1 MPILKRNGKTFSG
14 TPTKVDTAKS
24 YTTFDSADDK
34 NPTTWSDVELLTSK
48 EEQRSLFSK
57 ISTMFKNIRYLYK
70 MLGTTDI
77 SQYSDG
83 TVTGAVKA
91 ACDKADANEAATTN
105 VNNKLGSTDISAIDD
120 GTVTGG
126 LSVLSNN
133 ACDLKMLGWTVPKE
147 CPVQNYVDE
156 NGVFHQIVGRVDL
169 SKLMWEWADTLN
181 EFRTDL
187 YIMGMNPHS
196 TNIYCSKYQFG
207 SEMYISGM
215 GIYIKDPNYDSST
228 ISQFKADN
236 KGVYFYYE
244 LATEIT
250 KPIDGNEAIKLLND
264 KLGNT
269 NISGIGDG
277 TVTGGLNAL
286 NSKLGNTDISA
297 IGDGTVTGGLNA
309 LNSNL
314 YNAKNP
320 VMLYDIS
327 TNSYNANDFLGGNI
341 DMSAYSGFLI
351 YYSDRTGGYQKS
363 SYFTGKMS
371 GMYQALD
378 FTNGNDKHYFAGV
391 QVRGNGLF
399 VEIVGANK
407 PFIWRLYGIPA

>member
-77 SQYSDG
+77 SNIGDG
-83 TVTGAVKA
+83 TATGGLNAL
-91 ACDKADANEAATTN
+91 NS
-105 VNNKLGSTDISAIDD
+105 KLGNTDISAIGD

-133 ACDLKMLGWTVPKE
+133 AYDLKMLGWTVPKE

-181 EFRTDL
+181 EFYTDL
-187 YIMGMNPHS
+187 YIMGMNPYS

-215 GIYIKDPNYDSST
+215 SIYIKDPNYDSST

-250 KPIDGNEAIKLLND
+250 KPVDGNEAIKLLND

-269 NISGIGDG
+269 
-277 TVTGGLNAL
+277 
-286 NSKLGNTDISA
+286 DISA
-297 IGDGTVTGGLNA
+297 IGDGTATGA
-309 LNSNL
+309 
-314 YNAKNP
+314 
-320 VMLYDIS
+320 IS
-327 TNSYNANDFLGGNI
+327 TLNNNLSTNFPTAWNYPILSSCMINELDYTYGNEIGQRDAILKLSTNTYESFTYLGLRTALINYSNGKEMI
-341 DMSAYSGFLI
+341 LYSGNG
-351 YYSDRTGGYQKS
+351 DRYGGGIVLSNVSQK
-363 SYFTGKMS
+363 FFK
-371 GMYQALD
+371 A
-378 FTNGNDKHYFAGV
+378 
-391 QVRGNGLF
+391 
-399 VEIVGANK
+399 
-407 PFIWRLYGIPA
+407 

>member
-14 TPTKVDTAKS
+14 TPTKVDTANS

-70 MLGTTDI
+70 ILGTTDI
-77 SQYSDG
+77 SHYSDG
-83 TVTGAVKA
+83 TVTGAIKA
-91 ACDKADANEAATTN
+91 ACDKSDANETAIAD
-105 VNNKLGSTDISAIDD
+105 VNSKLGNTDISGIGD
-120 GTVTGG
+120 GTLTGG

-133 ACDLKMLGWTVPKE
+133 AYDLKMLGWTVPKE

-156 NGVFHQIVGRVDL
+156 DGVFHQIVGRVDL

-187 YIMGMNPHS
+187 YIMGMNPYS
-196 TNIYCSKYQFG
+196 TNIYCSKYKFG

-250 KPIDGNEAIKLLND
+250 KPVDGNEAIKLLND

-269 NISGIGDG
+269 DISSIGDG

-314 YNAKNP
+314 
-320 VMLYDIS
+320 LYR
-327 TNSYNANDFLGGNI
+327 GV
-341 DMSAYSGFLI
+341 YSGQIFIPANGYNNAIIGRDELGINNNNYII
-351 YYSDRTGGYQKS
+351 YANVHQQYFESANTANINIEIGYVIAEDNSTINLSFYNNTTSDRLFTYQ
-363 SYFTGKMS
+363 
-371 GMYQALD
+371 
-378 FTNGNDKHYFAGV
+378 V
-391 QVRGNGLF
+391 EVLF
-399 VEIVGANK
+399 RENK
-407 PFIWRLYGIPA
+407 P

>member
-77 SQYSDG
+77 SHYSDG
-83 TVTGAVKA
+83 TVTGAIKSACDNADSNKA
-91 ACDKADANEAATTN
+91 AIAD
-105 VNNKLGSTDISAIDD
+105 VNNKLGNTDISGIGD

-133 ACDLKMLGWTVPKE
+133 AYDLKMLGWTVPKE

-169 SKLMWEWADTLN
+169 SKLMWEWVDTLN

-187 YIMGMNPHS
+187 YIMGMNPYS

-207 SEMYISGM
+207 SEMYLSGM

-250 KPIDGNEAIKLLND
+250 KPVDGNESIKLLND

-269 NISGIGDG
+269 DISAIGDG
-277 TVTGGLNAL
+277 TLTGGLDAL

-314 YNAKNP
+314 SKVGVPDYAHARLLDNTLSNITFEFTAPSNGFVTACGYGENQSTSYIQFIYNQNQNIRKA
-320 VMLYDIS
+320 VQGVSDESIS
-327 TNSYNANDFLGGNI
+327 AQMTLSKGDTITINTCLSKRNNG
-341 DMSAYSGFLI
+341 
-351 YYSDRTGGYQKS
+351 T
-363 SYFTGKMS
+363 YFVPYK
-371 GMYQALD
+371 
-378 FTNGNDKHYFAGV
+378 
-391 QVRGNGLF
+391 
-399 VEIVGANK
+399 E
-407 PFIWRLYGIPA
+407 

>member
-250 KPIDGNEAIKLLND
+250 KPVDGNEAIKLLND

-269 NISGIGDG
+269 NIS
-277 TVTGGLNAL
+277 
-286 NSKLGNTDISA
+286 A
-297 IGDGTVTGGLNA
+297 IGDGTLTGGLDA

-314 YNAKNP
+314 KSITTLNGFYMNSNIKDCNDLQIGDMGYTYPSTINAP
-320 VMLYDIS
+320 DS
-327 TNSYNANDFLGGNI
+327 TGMWVVFTVGVDFYYRVQIAINCFSGTLTTRGFKESVW
-341 DMSAYSGFLI
+341 SAW
-351 YYSDRTGGYQKS
+351 K
-363 SYFTGKMS
+363 
-371 GMYQALD
+371 
-378 FTNGNDKHYFAGV
+378 
-391 QVRGNGLF
+391 
-399 VEIVGANK
+399 
-407 PFIWRLYGIPA
+407 

>member
-48 EEQRSLFSK
+48 EEQQSLFSK

-70 MLGTTDI
+70 ILGTTDI
-77 SQYSDG
+77 SHYSDG
-83 TVTGAVKA
+83 TVTGAIKS
-91 ACDKADANEAATTN
+91 ACDKADANEAAIAD
-105 VNNKLGSTDISAIDD
+105 VNSKLGNTDISAIGD

-133 ACDLKMLGWTVPKE
+133 AYDLKMLGWTVPKE

-156 NGVFHQIVGRVDL
+156 DGVFHQIVGRVDL

-187 YIMGMNPHS
+187 YIMGMNPYS

-250 KPIDGNEAIKLLND
+250 KPVDGNEAIKLLN
-264 KLGNT
+264 N
-269 NISGIGDG
+269 
-277 TVTGGLNAL
+277 
-286 NSKLGNTDISA
+286 KLGNTDISA
-297 IGDGTVTGGLNA
+297 IGDGTVTGGLDA

-314 YNAKNP
+314 STIIRKDVSTELFGDNIKYGSATCIKIGRIVWLHINVNFSNEITPLGKSIGKLPDDLIPYEGFTYGLSPTNPASRASNYFEIDGSGNSVCYASPDTQVFYNFCGS
-320 VMLYDIS
+320 YIS
-327 TNSYNANDFLGGNI
+327 
-341 DMSAYSGFLI
+341 
-351 YYSDRTGGYQKS
+351 KS
-363 SYFTGKMS
+363 
-371 GMYQALD
+371 
-378 FTNGNDKHYFAGV
+378 
-391 QVRGNGLF
+391 
-399 VEIVGANK
+399 
-407 PFIWRLYGIPA
+407 

>member
-14 TPTKVDTAKS
+14 TPTKVDTANS

-70 MLGTTDI
+70 ILGTTDI
-77 SQYSDG
+77 SHYSDG
-83 TVTGAVKA
+83 TVTGAIKA
-91 ACDKADANEAATTN
+91 ACDKSDANETAIAD
-105 VNNKLGSTDISAIDD
+105 VNSKLGNTDISAIGD
-120 GTVTGG
+120 GTLTGG
-126 LSVLSNN
+126 LSILNNN
-133 ACDLKMLGWTVPKE
+133 AYDLKMLGWTVPKE

-156 NGVFHQIVGRVDL
+156 DGVFHQIVGRVDL

-187 YIMGMNPHS
+187 YIMGMNPYS
-196 TNIYCSKYQFG
+196 TNIYCSKYKFG

-250 KPIDGNEAIKLLND
+250 KPVDGNEAIKLLND

-269 NISGIGDG
+269 
-277 TVTGGLNAL
+277 
-286 NSKLGNTDISA
+286 DISS

-314 YNAKNP
+314 QSKCDNVSQLPQYTYHFGSFDGMVSGDAFSSLKALRKTTREP
-320 VMLYDIS
+320 FKRGSLISIEKIKDSGAYDTFIIGS
-327 TNSYNANDFLGGNI
+327 TDPDFFRGLCL
-341 DMSAYSGFLI
+341 S
-351 YYSDRTGGYQKS
+351 YYSEPY
-363 SYFTGKMS
+363 YFKYS
-371 GMYQALD
+371 
-378 FTNGNDKHYFAGV
+378 NGV
-391 QVRGNGLF
+391 WT
-399 VEIVGANK
+399 E
-407 PFIWRLYGIPA
+407 

>member
-70 MLGTTDI
+70 ILGTTDI
-77 SQYSDG
+77 SHYSDG
-83 TVTGAVKA
+83 TATGAIKA
-91 ACDKADANEAATTN
+91 ACDKADANEAAIAD
-105 VNNKLGSTDISAIDD
+105 VNNKLGNTNISAIGD

-126 LSVLSNN
+126 LSILSNN
-133 ACDLKMLGWTVPKE
+133 AYDLKMLGWTVPKE

-156 NGVFHQIVGRVDL
+156 DGVFHQIVGRVDL

-187 YIMGMNPHS
+187 YIMGMNPYS
-196 TNIYCSKYQFG
+196 TNIYCSKYKFG

-250 KPIDGNEAIKLLND
+250 KPVDGNEAIKLLND
-264 KLGNT
+264 
-269 NISGIGDG
+269 
-277 TVTGGLNAL
+277 
-286 NSKLGNTDISA
+286 KLGNTDISA
-297 IGDGTVTGGLNA
+297 IGDGTVTGGLDALNTDTNEIGNLLGNTDISSIGDGTVTGGLNA

-314 YNAKNP
+314 PTFGNSDNITNLNNAKSDKTYSGIAYKGATNYP
-320 VMLYDIS
+320 DTESSFCLVTFFSAYTDNFGVQFAHTDIS
-327 TNSYNANDFLGGNI
+327 DI
-341 DMSAYSGFLI
+341 YSRSVQNGVW
-351 YYSDRTGGYQKS
+351 TGWK
-363 SYFTGKMS
+363 K
-371 GMYQALD
+371 L
-378 FTNGNDKHYFAGV
+378 NN
-391 QVRGNGLF
+391 
-399 VEIVGANK
+399 
-407 PFIWRLYGIPA
+407 